1 MSETT
6 QKQAKNDDENASE
19 KEGRR
24 QDRPAGMIPS
34 AQEDERAVE
43 ASSTLTKEQEI
54 EEALNCPCIQKMKEG
69 SCGEQFIAA
78 YRCFLESETEPKGS
92 DCVEY
97 FSSMQKCMVEHP
109 EEYDLDSD
117 TDDSDDFDLGDEEEP
132 GHQ

>member
-1 MSETT
+1 MSEAT
-6 QKQAKNDDENASE
+6 QKQPRKDKQNASE
-19 KEGRR
+19 KEANA
-24 QDRPAGMIPS
+24 QERPAGMIPS
-34 AQEDERAVE
+34 AQEDEKAVE
-43 ASSTLTKEQEI
+43 ARSTLTKEQEI

-109 EEYDLDSD
+109 DEYDLDSD
-117 TDDSDDFDLGDEEEP
+117 TDESDDFGLGDEEE
-132 GHQ
+132 H